1 MDLRRLR
8 AAVERLRV
16 ESPEA
21 AAVVVADT
29 NARMGLAVE
38 VIDQVRLAGV
48 TRVSVAASLE
58 GEP

>member
-16 ESPEA
+16 ESPAA